1 MSIGGG
7 QPSTTY
13 KPMPQLTNF
22 EEFISHCNIIEK
34 RPRTSDVIIGST
46 QMLQWN
52 QNSEPD
58 ALILPWII
66 LAGLMLIPKSAG
78 KTIDDDTTTAYDE
91 LTNYELKKFSNTPNK
106 NQNNINYDQSIV
118 VAMSVSMS
126 HSIYFEDP
134 FIITVGLQSDSTD
147 KSATLRNS
155 DIQISNNF

>member
-13 KPMPQLTNF
+13 KLMPRLTNLD
-22 EEFISHCNIIEK
+22 EFISHDNILEK
-34 RPRTSDVIIGST
+34 RPRTSDVIVGST

-58 ALILPWII
+58 ALILPWIT

-78 KTIDDDTTTAYDE
+78 KTIDDDTTTSCDE
-91 LTNYELKKFSNTPNK
+91 LTNYELKKSSNTPAK
-106 NQNNINYDQSIV
+106 GQNNINYDQSIA
-118 VAMSVSMS
+118 VAMSARMN
-126 HSIYFEDP
+126 HSVYFEDP
-134 FIITVGLQSDSTD
+134 LITTVGFQSDSADQST
-147 KSATLRNS
+147 TLRNN